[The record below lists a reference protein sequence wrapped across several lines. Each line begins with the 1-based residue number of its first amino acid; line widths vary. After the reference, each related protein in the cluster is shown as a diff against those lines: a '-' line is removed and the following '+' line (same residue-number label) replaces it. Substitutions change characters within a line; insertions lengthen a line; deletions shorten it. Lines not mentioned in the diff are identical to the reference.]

1 MSNWKALRAG
11 LTCLLIG
18 AVACEGVSAR
28 PTTRQAAA
36 QTATAARAAEI
47 SGTRRTAITTAVDRV
62 APAVVTVQTERIQRA
77 SGDFFDLFFGGRERV
92 VPGLGSGFVVRPDG
106 VIVTNAHVVAGAS
119 RISVAMRDGTTYSA
133 ELIGADEPNDLAVI
147 RIDARDLPTAPLG
160 TSKGLLLGEW
170 VVAIGNPFGFVLGN
184 TEPSVTA
191 GVVSGVGRN
200 LAATRS
206 GAGVYVDMIQT
217 DASINPG
224 NSGGPLVNAV
234 GEVVGVNTA
243 IFSPSG
249 GSIGVG
255 FAIPIDRVKRVVDDL
270 VEHGTIR
277 RPWDGVNLRLAAPG
291 GGREALIAGA
301 TVASV
306 TPGSPAA
313 RAGIRAGDVIVGSRD
328 RAIRNAYDWEAERLD
343 FRVGDAVPVVLRRNG
358 RELTVTLRVADLPDV
373 TAPRVAV
380 FRELQ
385 LVTLTPA
392 IRQTRNVRSASGAL
406 VVSASE
412 RVSQQLG
419 ILVDDVILQVNN
431 TRVTTAEE
439 AAQALNYFAGRS
451 PILVYL
457 ERQGQLWTAQFRLQ

>member
-1 MSNWKALRAG
+1 MAMRFTTIWV
-11 LTCLLIG
+11 LIG
-18 AVACEGVSAR
+18 TVACEGISAR
-28 PTTRQAAA
+28 QTTA

-62 APAVVTVQTERIQRA
+62 APAVVTVQTEHIQRA
-77 SGDFFDLFFGGRERV
+77 SGDFFDLFFGQRQRV
-92 VPGLGSGFVVRPDG
+92 VPGLGSGFVVRADG
-106 VIVTNAHVVAGAS
+106 VIVTNAHVVAGAN
-119 RISVAMRDGTTYSA
+119 RISVAMRDGTSYSA
-133 ELIGADEPNDLAVI
+133 RLVGADEPNDLAVI
-147 RIDARDLPTAPLG
+147 RIDARDLPLAPLG
-160 TSKGLLLGEW
+160 TSKGLLMGEW
-170 VVAIGNPFGFVLGN
+170 VVAIGNPFGFILGN

-200 LAATRS
+200 LAATRA

-234 GEVVGVNTA
+234 GEVIGVNTA

-270 VEHGTIR
+270 LEHGTIR
-277 RPWDGVNLRLAAPG
+277 RPWDGVNARLVAAGTP
-291 GGREALIAGA
+291 REGLTSGAL
-301 TVASV
+301 VASV
-306 TPGSPAA
+306 VPGSPAA
-313 RAGIRAGDVIVGSRD
+313 RAGIRAGDVIIRSRE
-328 RAIRNAYDWEAERLD
+328 RPIRNAYDWEAERLD
-343 FRVGDAVPVVLRRNG
+343 FRVGDEVPVVVRRDG
-358 RELTVTLRVADLPDV
+358 RERTVILRIADLPDV

-392 IRQTRNVRSASGAL
+392 IRQTKNIRSASGAL

-412 RVSQQLG
+412 RVSEQLG
-419 ILVDDVILQVNN
+419 LLVDDVILQVNN
-431 TRVTTAEE
+431 IRIATAEE
-439 AAQALNYFAGRS
+439 AAQALNYYAGRS
-451 PILVYL
+451 AILVYL
-457 ERQGQLWTAQFRLQ
+457 ERQGQLLTAQFRLQ